1 MAVQLDE
8 KTEVTLPLK
17 IVIGMGIALVS
28 AAGFVF
34 HVEERIDTLE
44 GTLTRKSVQWDA
56 ASKFVTEF
64 KPHPLV
70 NETAERV
77 RELELTVVKQQK
89 DIEYLQKHIV
99 ELKQKGK

>member
-34 HVEERIDTLE
+34 HIEDRIDNVESTI
-44 GTLTRKSVQWDA
+44 TRKTTNWDA
-56 ASKFVTEF
+56 ASKFVNEF

-70 NETAERV
+70 NETADRV
-77 RELELTVVKQQK
+77 RHMELTLVKQEK
-89 DIEYLQKHIV
+89 DIEYLRKELSDLKH
-99 ELKQKGK
+99 KGK

>member
-17 IVIGMGIALVS
+17 IVIGIGIALVS

-34 HVEERIDTLE
+34 HVEERIGTLE
-44 GTLTRKSVQWDA
+44 GTLTRKSVPWDA

-77 RELELTVVKQQK
+77 RQLELEVAKLQK
-89 DIEYLQKHIV
+89 DIEYLK
-99 ELKQKGK
+99 KGK

>member
-44 GTLTRKSVQWDA
+44 GTLTRKSVPWDA

>member
-1 MAVQLDE
+1 
-8 KTEVTLPLK
+8 
-17 IVIGMGIALVS
+17 MGIALVS

-56 ASKFVTEF
+56 AGKFVTEF

-70 NETAERV
+70 SETADRV
-77 RELELTVVKQQK
+77 RHLELEVTKLQK
-89 DIEYLQKHIV
+89 DIEYL
-99 ELKQKGK
+99 KQKSK

>member
-34 HVEERIDTLE
+34 HVEERIGTLE
-44 GTLTRKSVQWDA
+44 GTLTRKSVPWDA

-70 NETAERV
+70 NETADRV
-77 RELELTVVKQQK
+77 RQLELEVTKLQK
-89 DIEYLQKHIV
+89 DIEYL
-99 ELKQKGK
+99 KQKSK

>member
-28 AAGFVF
+28 AAAFVF
-34 HVEERIDTLE
+34 HIEERINNIE
-44 GTLTRKSVQWDA
+44 STLTRKSVPWDA

-70 NETAERV
+70 SETADRV
-77 RELELTVVKQQK
+77 RHLELEVTKLQK
-89 DIEYLQKHIV
+89 DIEYL
-99 ELKQKGK
+99 KQRSK

>member
-34 HVEERIDTLE
+34 HVEERIGTLE
-44 GTLTRKSVQWDA
+44 GTLTRKSVPWDA

-77 RELELTVVKQQK
+77 RQLELEVAKLQK
-89 DIEYLQKHIV
+89 DIEYLK
-99 ELKQKGK
+99 KGK

>member
-44 GTLTRKSVQWDA
+44 GTLTRKSVPWDA

-70 NETAERV
+70 NETADRV
-77 RELELTVVKQQK
+77 RQLELEVTKLQK
-89 DIEYLQKHIV
+89 DIEYL
-99 ELKQKGK
+99 KQKSR

>member
-28 AAGFVF
+28 AAAFVF
-34 HVEERIDTLE
+34 HIEERIGTIE
-44 GTLTRKSVQWDA
+44 ATLTRKAVPWDGA
-56 ASKFVTEF
+56 AKFVTEF

-70 NETAERV
+70 NETADRV
-77 RELELTVVKQQK
+77 RDLELEIVKHQK

>member
-34 HVEERIDTLE
+34 HVEDRIGSLE
-44 GTLTRKSVQWDA
+44 ATLTRKTINWDA

-77 RELELTVVKQQK
+77 RELELTLVKQQK

>member
-1 MAVQLDE
+1 MSVQLDE

-34 HVEERIDTLE
+34 HVEERIGTLE
-44 GTLTRKSVQWDA
+44 GTLTRKSVPWDA

-70 NETAERV
+70 NETADRV
-77 RELELTVVKQQK
+77 RQLEIEVTRLQK
-89 DIEYLQKHIV
+89 DIEYL
-99 ELKQKGK
+99 KQKSK

>member
-1 MAVQLDE
+1 MAVQIDE

-34 HVEERIDTLE
+34 HVEDRISSLE
-44 GTLTRKSVQWDA
+44 ATLTRKAIQWDA
-56 ASKFVTEF
+56 AGKFVTEF

-77 RELELTVVKQQK
+77 RDLELEIVKHQK

>member
-34 HVEERIDTLE
+34 HVEDRIDTLE
-44 GTLTRKSVQWDA
+44 GTLNRKAVQWDA
-56 ASKFVTEF
+56 AGKFVTEF

-70 NETAERV
+70 SETADRV
-77 RELELTVVKQQK
+77 RHLELEVTKLQK
-89 DIEYLQKHIV
+89 DIEYL
-99 ELKQKGK
+99 KQKSK

>member
-17 IVIGMGIALVS
+17 IVIGMGIVLVS

-34 HVEERIDTLE
+34 HVEERIGTLE
-44 GTLTRKSVQWDA
+44 GTLTRKSIPWDA

-70 NETAERV
+70 NETAEKV
-77 RELELTVVKQQK
+77 RQLEIEITKLQK
-89 DIEYLQKHIV
+89 DIEYL
-99 ELKQKGK
+99 KQKSK

>member
-44 GTLTRKSVQWDA
+44 GTLTRKSVPWDA

-70 NETAERV
+70 NETADRV
-77 RELELTVVKQQK
+77 RQLELEVTRLQK
-89 DIEYLQKHIV
+89 DIEYL
-99 ELKQKGK
+99 KQKSK

>member
-34 HVEERIDTLE
+34 HVEDRIGTLE
-44 GTLTRKSVQWDA
+44 GTLTRKSVPWDA

-70 NETAERV
+70 NETADRV
-77 RELELTVVKQQK
+77 RQLELEVTRLQK
-89 DIEYLQKHIV
+89 DIEYL
-99 ELKQKGK
+99 KQKSK

>member
-28 AAGFVF
+28 AAAFVF
-34 HVEERIDTLE
+34 HIEERINNIE
-44 GTLTRKSVQWDA
+44 STLTRKSVPWDA

-70 NETAERV
+70 NETADRV
-77 RELELTVVKQQK
+77 RDLELAVAKQQK

>member
-34 HVEERIDTLE
+34 HVEERIGTLE
-44 GTLTRKSVQWDA
+44 GTLTRKSVPWDA

-77 RELELTVVKQQK
+77 RQLEIEVTKLQK
-89 DIEYLQKHIV
+89 DIEYL
-99 ELKQKGK
+99 KQKSK

>member
-34 HVEERIDTLE
+34 HVEERIGTLE
-44 GTLTRKSVQWDA
+44 GTLTRKSVPWDA

-70 NETAERV
+70 NETADRV
-77 RELELTVVKQQK
+77 RQLELEVTKLQK
-89 DIEYLQKHIV
+89 DIEYL
-99 ELKQKGK
+99 KQKSR

>member
-1 MAVQLDE
+1 MSVQLDE

-34 HVEERIDTLE
+34 HVEERIGTLE
-44 GTLTRKSVQWDA
+44 GTLTRKSVPWDA

-70 NETAERV
+70 NETADRV
-77 RELELTVVKQQK
+77 RQLELEVTRLQK
-89 DIEYLQKHIV
+89 DIEYL
-99 ELKQKGK
+99 KQKSK

>member
-34 HVEERIDTLE
+34 HVEDRIGTLE
-44 GTLTRKSVQWDA
+44 GTLTRKSVPWDA

-70 NETAERV
+70 NETADRV
-77 RELELTVVKQQK
+77 RQLELEVTKLQK
-89 DIEYLQKHIV
+89 DIEYL
-99 ELKQKGK
+99 KQKSK

>member
-1 MAVQLDE
+1 MSVQIDE

-17 IVIGMGIALVS
+17 VVIGMAIALVS
-28 AAGFVF
+28 AAAFVF
-34 HVEERIDTLE
+34 HVEERIGTLE
-44 GTLTRKSVQWDA
+44 ATLNRKTTTWDA

-77 RELELTVVKQQK
+77 RELELEVVKQQK
-89 DIEYLQKHIV
+89 DIEYLQKYIV

>member
-1 MAVQLDE
+1 MSVQLDE

-34 HVEERIDTLE
+34 HVEERIGTLE
-44 GTLTRKSVQWDA
+44 GTLTRKAVPWDA

-70 NETAERV
+70 NETADRV
-77 RELELTVVKQQK
+77 RQLELEVTRLQK
-89 DIEYLQKHIV
+89 DIEYL
-99 ELKQKGK
+99 KQKSK